1 MDDTTTTGAQNAASS
16 SGSWSAIPRAA
27 WIGGGS
33 LAIVAAAMGG
43 ALISRSIPNTPTP
56 SPQVAAAPEAI
67 RPVPLAASTAPLS
80 ALPMAPNDNV
90 PPPQVQA
97 PVTAPVPRAVPKA
110 KAPVASRNGT
120 TRTAQAA
127 VCASCGI
134 VESAVAVREKGE
146 GTGLGAVTGGVLGG
160 VVGNQVGGGNGKK
173 ALTVLGAIGGGFA
186 GHEAEKRIRSVTHYE
201 VRVRMDNGNL
211 RTFERSESMP
221 VGTPVTVDGSLLR
234 VSNRR
239 G

>member
-1 MDDTTTTGAQNAASS
+1 VQTFQQELSMDDTTTTGAQNAASS

-127 VCASCGI
+127 VC
-134 VESAVAVREKGE
+134 EKGE

-211 RTFERSESMP
+211 RTFERSEAMP
-221 VGTPVTVDGSLLR
+221 VGTPVTVDGSSLR